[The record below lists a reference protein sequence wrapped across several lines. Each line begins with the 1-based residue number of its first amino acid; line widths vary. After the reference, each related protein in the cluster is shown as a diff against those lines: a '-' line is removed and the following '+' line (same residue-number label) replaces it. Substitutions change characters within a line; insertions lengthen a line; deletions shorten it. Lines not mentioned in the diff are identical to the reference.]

1 MGHSEAVGD
10 ISVPTP
16 TSGNTLHIW
25 QGAPAGTRHGWHP
38 P

>member
-25 QGAPAGTRHGWHP
+25 QGAPAGTRHGWHAP
-38 P
+38 